1 MDDRSQEVLAVAIVM
16 LIVTVVAMSLRVYV
30 RLFMI
35 KAVGADDY
43 TMLAT
48 LLFYVAFLGCAIG
61 GVRFGTGKQR
71 KDLKDADAQVALKY
85 WWLCEVFYSP
95 ATSMLKVS
103 VGLFLSRIA
112 VKRIQMWIIRFFMA
126 GSILFG
132 LLWMLITI
140 NQCRPVSFWWDLSP
154 TSTGTCINATVFT
167 IFAYAISVLNAS
179 ADIAFAVL
187 PMFILR
193 QTTMSKKARYL
204 VCVLLGVA
212 SIACV
217 ATIVRIPYLHTMNHY
232 KGNFLYDT
240 TEVAILSSLEVGL
253 GITAACAAT
262 LRPLFQGRLD
272 SRSGGGGGIGS
283 SYANPKVVVHT
294 ANSLHLGHMSN
305 RSAGTMAAMGMGVK
319 KTTEVQVAY
328 KNDSWTRLEDGG
340 HARSESREGLYK
352 GLGGRV

>member
-1 MDDRSQEVLAVAIVM
+1 MDDKSHEVLAVAITM
-16 LIVTVVAMSLRVYV
+16 LIVTVTAMSLRLYV

-48 LLFYVAFLGCAIG
+48 LLIYVAFLGCEIG
-61 GVRFGTGKQR
+61 GVRYGTGKMR
-71 KDLKDADAQVALKY
+71 KDLDDADAQVALKY

-95 ATSMLKVS
+95 ATSILKVS
-103 VGLFLSRIA
+103 VGLFLLRIA
-112 VKRIQMWIIRFFMA
+112 VKRIQIWIIRFFMA
-126 GSILFG
+126 GSIVFG

-140 NQCRPVSFWWDLSP
+140 NQCKPVSFWWDLDP
-154 TSTGTCINATVFT
+154 KSTGTCINATVFT
-167 IFAYAISVLNAS
+167 IFAYAISVLNSS

-193 QTTMSKKARYL
+193 QTTMSKKARWL

-232 KGNFLYDT
+232 KGDFLYNT
-240 TEVAILSSLEVGL
+240 TEVAILSALEIGL

-272 SRSGGGGGIGS
+272 SRGS
-283 SYANPKVVVHT
+283 NNQYSNPKVLVHT
-294 ANSLHLGHMSN
+294 ADSMHLRHMSN
-305 RSAGTMAAMGMGVK
+305 KSASTGFTNLGVK
-319 KTTEVQVAY
+319 KTTSVEVAY
-328 KNDSWTRLEDGG
+328 KNDSYTRLSDHG
-340 HARSESREGLYK
+340 RSESVEQLY
-352 GLGGRV
+352 GPQARM